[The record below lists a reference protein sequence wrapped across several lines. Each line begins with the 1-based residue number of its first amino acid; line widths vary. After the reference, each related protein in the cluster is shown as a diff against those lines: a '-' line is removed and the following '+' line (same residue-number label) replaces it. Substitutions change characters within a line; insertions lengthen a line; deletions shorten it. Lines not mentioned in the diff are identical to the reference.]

1 MDTVAESIDV
11 AIIVLAV
18 LNIEVLKAIS
28 CGLIGVEVAQVFC
41 PNLPR
46 RFPKVQSLDEAF

>member
-1 MDTVAESIDV
+1 MVAEGMDV
-11 AIIVLAV
+11 AVVVLAV
-18 LNIEVLKAIS
+18 LNTEVLKAIS
-28 CGLIGVEVAQVFC
+28 CRLIGVEVAQVFC

>member
-1 MDTVAESIDV
+1 MDV

-18 LNIEVLKAIS
+18 LNTKVLKAINY
-28 CGLIGVEVAQVFC
+28 GLIRVEVAQVFC